1 MPFFAIGFKFQFIG
15 LIINF
20 QFSKRLAFIFLNF
33 GILMAKSYIYHKI
46 PC

>member
-33 GILMAKSYIYHKI
+33 GILRVKLYICHKK